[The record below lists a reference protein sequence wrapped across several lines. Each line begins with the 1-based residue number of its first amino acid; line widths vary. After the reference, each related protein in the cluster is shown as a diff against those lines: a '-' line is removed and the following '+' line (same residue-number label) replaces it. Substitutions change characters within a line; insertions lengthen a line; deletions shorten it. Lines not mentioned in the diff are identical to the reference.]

1 MKKFAVI
8 GSPISHSLSPSIHGL
23 FGKLCGIEL
32 SYEAIE
38 VDRSSFTEKVM
49 ELFKDGYDGINV
61 TLPLKN
67 LAYEVSDHPSNASL
81 KSTSANVIWRQEGKI
96 HSDNTDGEG
105 LVSDLEEKELFI
117 ENKKLLMIGAGGSA
131 ISILPSLIDRK
142 PKEIKIINRT
152 YSRAIELVEKFKR
165 EDVKLSAGNLL
176 DPLSFKAEAII
187 NTTSAGL
194 LKEEISLPAGTFANQ
209 DWTYDLSY
217 SNSETLFS
225 SLARRHG
232 IKKTHDGFGMLM
244 QQAALSFEIWTG
256 NKPDI
261 KMATKLLTP
270 NS

>member
-8 GSPISHSLSPSIHGL
+8 GSPISHSLSPSIHGV

-32 SYEAIE
+32 SFEAIE
-38 VDRSSFTEKVM
+38 VDRSTFTEKVM
-49 ELFKDGYDGINV
+49 KLFKEGYDGINV

-67 LAYEVSDHPSNASL
+67 LAYEVSDFPSNASL
-81 KSTSANVIWRQEGKI
+81 KSTSANVIWRKEGKI
-96 HSDNTDGEG
+96 YSDNTDGEG
-105 LVSDLEEKELFI
+105 LMRDLEEKEIFI

-142 PKEIKIINRT
+142 PREIKIINRT
-152 YSRAIELVEKFKR
+152 YSKAVELIAKFKK
-165 EDVKLSAGNLL
+165 EGIKLSAGNLL
-176 DPLSFKAEAII
+176 DPLSFEAEAII
-187 NTTSAGL
+187 NTTSAGV
-194 LKEEISLPAGTFANQ
+194 LKEEISLPEGTFLNQ
-209 DWTYDLSY
+209 GWTYDLSY
-217 SNSETLFS
+217 SNSETPFN
-225 SLARRHG
+225 SLARSHG

-261 KMATKLLTP
+261 KIARKLLIS